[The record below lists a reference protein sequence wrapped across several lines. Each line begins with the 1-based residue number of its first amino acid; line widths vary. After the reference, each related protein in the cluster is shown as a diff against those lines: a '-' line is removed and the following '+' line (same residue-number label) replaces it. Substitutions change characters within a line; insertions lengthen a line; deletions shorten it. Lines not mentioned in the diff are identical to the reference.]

1 MLKRS
6 FCVQLIFLESVC
18 DDVAVVER
26 NIREKVRTSPDY
38 ADYADKEQ
46 AVRDL
51 KMRIANYEKV
61 SLPSFLPASDAGE
74 AILRLVVILSER
86 VLLNL
91 CLVLVRHVHKRGEP
105 PAACNA
111 SQDCCLV

>member
-1 MLKRS
+1 
-6 FCVQLIFLESVC
+6 LIFLESVC

-61 SLPSFLPASDAGE
+61 SLPSVLLASDADE
-74 AILRLVVILSER
+74 AILSLVVNLSEKVFLKKKQQQIQKKNCFFLAPHR
-86 VLLNL
+86 
-91 CLVLVRHVHKRGEP
+91 HKRGE
-105 PAACNA
+105 AACRM
-111 SQDCCLV
+111 